1 VLGINGTE
9 NRVKVTRVV
18 QIPIRDRGIGKFPI
32 CHSVCNS
39 PRMLEWVNMASRRYL
54 LSIAAGLL
62 TPFPL
67 LVLLGLL
74 RYAAGSA
81 SPPLGWHTELAAAF
95 LFAFGVALW
104 QPIHPWLY
112 GVALVP
118 SIPLAFVVLSAASP
132 KGNLFGLVLFFFLL
146 SGAVVGLTAALC
158 GWFAR
163 RWRLPAWSPS
173 APIFAAFLLL
183 VIVQANQRSNAD
195 NETTAI
201 SGFLQQIGAAEGVY
215 AAARADHAYTCNGP
229 DLTSLSGIAWRT
241 DYNLGGV
248 DRNQAEHGIYWIT
261 LHCQPAAHS
270 SWFTATA
277 AALWLGGPRFTFD
290 SRSGVVKPETPQR

>member
-1 VLGINGTE
+1 
-9 NRVKVTRVV
+9 
-18 QIPIRDRGIGKFPI
+18 
-32 CHSVCNS
+32 
-39 PRMLEWVNMASRRYL
+39 MLDWFKMAPRRYL

-67 LVLLGLL
+67 LVLLELL
-74 RYAAGSA
+74 RHAAGSA
-81 SPPLGWHTELAAAF
+81 SPPLGWHTALAAAF

-118 SIPLAFVVLSAASP
+118 SIPLAFLVVSAASP
-132 KGNLFGLVLFFFLL
+132 SGNLFPLVLFFLLL
-146 SGAVVGLTAALC
+146 SGTIVGLTAALC

-163 RWRLPAWSPS
+163 RWRLPAWTPS
-173 APIFAAFLLL
+173 APIFAAFIL
-183 VIVQANQRSNAD
+183 VVLGQANQGSNAD

-201 SGFLQQIGAAEGVY
+201 IGFLQQIGAAEGAY
-215 AAARADHAYTCNGP
+215 AAARPDHAYTCNGP
-229 DLTSLSGIAWRT
+229 DLASLSDIAWRT

-248 DRNQAEHGIYWIT
+248 DRNQAEHGHYWIT

-277 AALWLGGPRFTFD
+277 AALWQGGPRFTFD
-290 SRSGVVKPETPQR
+290 SRSGVVKPETPPR